1 MFTGCT
7 YKVTTA
13 RAGVV
18 TMTERE
24 IIRRYGSSVWEIH
37 GDAID
42 HDEFCQHPKH
52 KGETDHIV
60 IAPDP
65 FGDPSKIVSP
75 F

>member
-13 RAGVV
+13 RAGIV

-24 IIRRYGSSVWEIH
+24 IIRRYGSSVWDVH

-42 HDEFCQHPKH
+42 HDEFCQNPKH
-52 KGETDHIV
+52 KDER
-60 IAPDP
+60 
-65 FGDPSKIVSP
+65 KIVLP
-75 F
+75 FDLWGNPADIEPPF

>member
-1 MFTGCT
+1 MNRGCT

-24 IIRRYGSSVWEIH
+24 IAKRYGSQGWAVH

-42 HDEFCQHPKH
+42 HDEFCQNPKH
-52 KGETDHIV
+52 TNEYSIKV
-60 IAPDP
+60 PLDP
-65 FGDPSKIVSP
+65 WGDPSNIVSP